1 MRTLVR
7 THLAMRFLQSTW
19 CPVCLGTVTM
29 VLVLT
34 SLLPSAQKTVLINSS
49 GNQYKE
55 GDEWI
60 APDESEISYDSNGD
74 LIRYGKELVVNTS
87 KYLGPTGVIDH
98 LSNGMNCQNCHINA
112 GTQNFANPFSSV
124 RNNYPKYR
132 DRSGRIESYEFRVN
146 ECMQRSMNGKP
157 LDSLSLE
164 MRAIVA
170 YIKWVG
176 KDVPKG
182 ILPKGMATRIPQTLN
197 RAADPQ
203 KGKIVFINNCQR
215 CHGENGQGVLS
226 ADSINYT
233 YPPLWGDKS
242 FNISA
247 GMYRLSYL
255 AGFIKNNM
263 PYLEATWS
271 NPKLSD
277 EEAWDVAAYV
287 ASQPRPQKR
296 FAYDWPN
303 LSKKPFD
310 FPFGPYSDS
319 FPEQQHKY
327 GPFAPIKNAKASSE
341 LSSTKQITAG
351 LK

>member
-1 MRTLVR
+1 
-7 THLAMRFLQSTW
+7 MRFLQSTW
-19 CPVCLGTVTM
+19 CPVCLGIITL
-29 VLVLT
+29 VLILT
-34 SLLPSAQKTVLINSS
+34 SLLPSAQKTVLINSFHE
-49 GNQYKE
+49 QYKE

-60 APDESEISYDSNGD
+60 APDENEIPYDSTGD

-87 KYLGPTGVIDH
+87 KYLGPKGIIAH

-112 GTQNFANPFSSV
+112 GTQNFANPFSGV
-124 RNNYPKYR
+124 KNNYPKYR
-132 DRSGRIESYEFRVN
+132 DRSGRVESYEFRVN
-146 ECMQRSMNGKP
+146 ECMQRSMNGMP

-164 MRAIVA
+164 MRALVA
-170 YIKWVG
+170 YVKWIG
-176 KDVPKG
+176 RDVPKG
-182 ILPKGMATRIPQTLN
+182 IRPSGIGTQMPGLLN
-197 RAADPQ
+197 RTADAQ
-203 KGKIVFINNCQR
+203 KGKAIYLSNCQR
-215 CHGENGQGVLS
+215 CHNENGQGVLS
-226 ADSINYT
+226 DDGLSYT
-233 YPPLWGDKS
+233 YPPLWGENS

-263 PYLEATWS
+263 PYQEATWK
-271 NPKLSD
+271 NPKLTD

-310 FPFGPYSDS
+310 FPFGPYTDTFS
-319 FPEQQHKY
+319 ERQHKY
-327 GPFAPIKNAKASSE
+327 GPFESIRNARAGSE
-341 LSSTKQITAG
+341 LSVSKQNTAG